1 MKPAEIAASIGSA
14 ATPRARDP
22 GHTAPARRRRSI
34 QHRTTRRL
42 PPLFAENVP
51 YADVARADRTRLLDE
66 ANRARARGRHRR
78 AIALLRQVLELD
90 PADHD
95 VAVRLAELLAIEGQ
109 RFEAWGLYRSAGKT
123 TLRERRP
130 LQSLAIFREATR
142 CLPFEFE
149 AWRVTAELLRKL
161 GRDEDAQLALRE
173 ARRQYR
179 SRFDRAQAI
188 EVLRMIRQID
198 PWDHDVVLDLSRLY
212 AQTDQGARA
221 LRILESLAVRS
232 EGPRLRAIRFAQWQI
247 SHSFLHFRLWL
258 KALWP
263 EARPERRSDA
273 ESTEPVRA
281 R

>member
-1 MKPAEIAASIGSA
+1 MLAEKFAETFPPSA
-14 ATPRARDP
+14 A
-22 GHTAPARRRRSI
+22 
-34 QHRTTRRL
+34 
-42 PPLFAENVP
+42 
-51 YADVARADRTRLLDE
+51 ARADRTHLLDE

-78 AIALLRQVLELD
+78 AISLLRQVLELD

-95 VAVRLAELLAIEGQ
+95 VAIRLAELLASEGQ
-109 RFEAWGLYRSAGKT
+109 RFEAWSLYRSAGKMM
-123 TLRERRP
+123 LRERRP

-161 GRDEDAQLALRE
+161 GRDEDAQLTLRE

-198 PWDHDVVLDLSRLY
+198 PWDHEIVLDLSRLY

-221 LRILESLAVRS
+221 LRILESQAARS
-232 EGPRLRAIRFAQWQI
+232 EAARLRAIRLAQWQI
-247 SHSFLHFRLWL
+247 SHSFLHLRLWIQAVASNIQRGGRTGEEL
-258 KALWP
+258 T
-263 EARPERRSDA
+263 D
-273 ESTEPVRA
+273 PVRV

>member
-1 MKPAEIAASIGSA
+1 M
-14 ATPRARDP
+14 RD
-22 GHTAPARRRRSI
+22 
-34 QHRTTRRL
+34 RTTRRL
-42 PPLFAENVP
+42 PPLLAETVP
-51 YADVARADRTRLLDE
+51 HADVARADRTRLLDE
-66 ANRARARGRHRR
+66 ANHARARGRHRR
-78 AIALLRQVLELD
+78 AISLLRLVLERD

-95 VAVRLAELLAIEGQ
+95 VAIRLAELLAIEGQ

-123 TLRERRP
+123 ALRERKP

-198 PWDHDVVLDLSRLY
+198 PWDHDIVLDLSRLY

-221 LRILESLAVRS
+221 LRILESLAVRT

-247 SHSFLHFRLWL
+247 SHSFFHLRLWLRLAL

-263 EARPERRSDA
+263 ETQRGRRSDA
-273 ESTEPVRA
+273 ELTDPVRA

>member
-1 MKPAEIAASIGSA
+1 M
-14 ATPRARDP
+14 
-22 GHTAPARRRRSI
+22 
-34 QHRTTRRL
+34 
-42 PPLFAENVP
+42 FAESFLQT
-51 YADVARADRTRLLDE
+51 DVARSDRTRLLDE

-78 AIALLRQVLELD
+78 AISLFRQVLELD

-95 VAVRLAELLAIEGQ
+95 VAIRLAELLALEGQ

-123 TLRERRP
+123 TLRERKP

-198 PWDHDVVLDLSRLY
+198 PWDHEIVLDLSRLY

-232 EGPRLRAIRFAQWQI
+232 DGPPLRTIRFAQWQI
-247 SHSFLHFRLWL
+247 SRSFLHLKLWL
-258 KALWP
+258 KACW
-263 EARPERRSDA
+263 SDMQRGGRTSVA
-273 ESTEPVRA
+273 LADEKLTDPLRA